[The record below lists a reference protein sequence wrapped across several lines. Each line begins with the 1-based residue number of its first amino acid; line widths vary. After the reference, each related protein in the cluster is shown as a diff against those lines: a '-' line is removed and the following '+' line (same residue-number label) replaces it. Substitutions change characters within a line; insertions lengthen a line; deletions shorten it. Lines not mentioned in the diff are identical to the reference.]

1 MRRPPDSLIG
11 GTATRTRPS
20 RSTSTPMRPQLL
32 PGVGS
37 SIASQLCPPLGAL
50 RSRARRR
57 SASRSHH
64 QQAPQPRVAVLTA
77 VRELQSARGA
87 LPTKKPVPEKSAR
100 CEVPRPPAAR
110 PQTAGRRSRG
120 LRHLARR
127 RHSLPHRAIYGR
139 AACRSVAGRGSGSG
153 CRSLATVVSGCREHE
168 ALAGEPGDALGAE
181 IDRNDHQPV
190 RRARAGSPRVGSRG
204 GRRSSWVVGRRSSA
218 VVASQPVVSRAATT
232 CSVTFSRVRFRAGL
246 ALIEG
251 GTPVRAPGPGGARR
265 SVAEIPRS
273 GRR

>member
-1 MRRPPDSLIG
+1 MRRPPDSPIG

-20 RSTSTPMRPQLL
+20 WSTSTPMRPQLL
-32 PGVGS
+32 SCVGS

-87 LPTKKPVPEKSAR
+87 LPTKKPVPEESAR

-181 IDRNDHQPV
+181 IDRKRSP
-190 RRARAGSPRVGSRG
+190 AGAACKSGITSCGKP
-204 GRRSSWVVGRRSSA
+204 RRSTIVVGRRSSA

-251 GTPVRAPGPGGARR
+251 GTPVCAPGPGGARR
-265 SVAEIPRS
+265 SVAAIPRS